1 MLADERDEAFV
12 YRQLADRRSGEER
25 EILLALADAEERHA
39 AHWEQLLGPEAG
51 PPRPAKLRA
60 RLAGFLADRFG
71 WVFVLALIEQAERR
85 SRASDVDVPAAM
97 RADELIHSEVV
108 RGLAARGRAQ
118 LSGTL
123 RAAVFGINDGLVSN
137 IALVLGVIGG
147 GATGGTVLLTG
158 LSGLLAG
165 ALSMAAGEYI
175 SVSSQRELLAAS
187 AVDETTKP
195 YVPDL
200 DIDANELALVYRAR
214 GMPADEAERTAD
226 DVLNRRPVTAAPTST
241 LAESA
246 EVVGSG
252 INAAVSSFLSFGF
265 GALVPVLPFIFGLAG
280 VTAVVTAAVLTGLA
294 LMATGA
300 VVAVLSGG
308 PPVWRALRQLA
319 IGAGAATVTYLLGLV
334 FGTTI
339 G

>member
-1 MLADERDEAFV
+1 MLADERDEALV
-12 YRQLADRRSGEER
+12 YRQLSARREGEER

-39 AHWEQLLGPEAG
+39 AHWEQLLGEHAG
-51 PPRPAKLRA
+51 PPHRARIRA

-85 SRASDVDVPAAM
+85 SRSSHVDVPASM

-123 RAAVFGINDGLVSN
+123 RAGVFGINDGLVSN
-137 IALVLGVIGG
+137 IALVLGVVGG
-147 GATGGTVLLTG
+147 GASSGTVLLTG

-187 AVDETTKP
+187 TAEEATKA
-195 YVPDL
+195 YVPHL

-214 GMPADEAERTAD
+214 GMPADEAERRAD
-226 DVLNRRPVTAAPTST
+226 DVLHRRPVAAAPAS
-241 LAESA
+241 LSAESSD
-246 EVVGSG
+246 VVGSG
-252 INAAVSSFLSFGF
+252 INAGVSSFLSFGF
-265 GALVPVLPFIFGLAG
+265 GALVPVLPFIVGLTG
-280 VTAVVTAAVLTGLA
+280 VTAVVVAAMLTGIA
-294 LMATGA
+294 LLATGA

-308 PPVWRALRQLA
+308 PPLWRALRQLA
-319 IGAGAATVTYLLGLV
+319 IGAGAATVTYLLGLA

-339 G
+339 S